1 MALILFGMVKIR
13 KGYGAEEGAWVFFC
27 VCVFFFSFV
36 LSPLYQR
43 QTLPSSLVSLGCH
56 LQPFETV
63 SDYPC
68 GN

>member
-1 MALILFGMVKIR
+1 MVLIPFGIVKIR
-13 KGYGAEEGAWVFFC
+13 KGYGLRKGPGI
-27 VCVFFFSFV
+27 FFFLLLFLLV
-36 LSPLYQR
+36 
-43 QTLPSSLVSLGCH
+43 TKANLPSSLVSLDCH

>member
-1 MALILFGMVKIR
+1 MALILFGIVKIR
-13 KGYGAEEGAWVFFC
+13 KGYGAEEGAWVFLC
-27 VCVFFFSFV
+27 FFSLV
-36 LSPLYQR
+36 SKAN
-43 QTLPSSLVSLGCH
+43 LPSSLVSLGCH

>member
-1 MALILFGMVKIR
+1 MVLIPFGIVKIR
-13 KGYGAEEGAWVFFC
+13 KGYGLRKGPGI
-27 VCVFFFSFV
+27 FFSSSFLLV
-36 LSPLYQR
+36 
-43 QTLPSSLVSLGCH
+43 TKANLPSSLVSLDCH